1 MRELRDGG
9 FLRIILKPSCR
20 CVLVK
25 SQYDWFDTSIRA
37 SIWCHTPFNPIMS
50 EVRKW
55 NLAINQTE
63 KKRGAQSL
71 FELNSMFPQRIPNL
85 DSQHINVSFH
95 ILDSQSHRQHGHY
108 ANNIIKIQWFSGN
121 LYITSRGHSTPA
133 KIMQHFQKTDS
144 AFNEKICMIKQF
156 SRLF

>member
-1 MRELRDGG
+1 
-9 FLRIILKPSCR
+9 
-20 CVLVK
+20 
-25 SQYDWFDTSIRA
+25 
-37 SIWCHTPFNPIMS
+37 MS